1 MKVGDETA
9 HRRVMIN
16 FQTLLGPVW
25 RSPSRV
31 RYGVVLSLAG
41 FGEAVEGGEHRAV
54 RRETAGRCEGGASD
68 GGACGS
74 VRSVLI
80 RVLCMITA
88 TSGRGDIWIA
98 ANS

>member
-1 MKVGDETA
+1 MEGLQDVKVGDETA

-68 GGACGS
+68 GVRVAVSAVCSSGCS
-74 VRSVLI
+74 V
-80 RVLCMITA
+80 
-88 TSGRGDIWIA
+88 
-98 ANS
+98 